1 VKYLLVTA
9 LLMTPLLAACAHP
22 LEQIVD
28 AKHQARVD
36 AANAHRPLTSGAAD
50 GLGTYAL
57 QDHEEAE
64 AATLRTQP

>member
-1 VKYLLVTA
+1 MKNPLAAA
-9 LLMTPLLAACAHP
+9 LLITPLLAACAHP
-22 LEQIVD
+22 LEQVVD

-57 QDHEEAE
+57 KNHEAE
-64 AATLRTQP
+64 AAALQSQP